1 MMKKKK
7 TMMKKKRMKQ
17 RTKNNS
23 MKKTIFL
30 LLLVICL
37 KNGSAQNSNLVGA
50 WNYLGFNEIDKAKT
64 AIDAASVHEKTSG
77 LAKTWY
83 YKGLIYEKIY
93 KNSNPTF
100 AALDS
105 NALLKAYSFYEKSLK
120 IDPKSEFAED
130 IWHAKSNMY
139 GLLFNK
145 GVEEFKAAKF
155 QMATQS
161 FEAAMELNPKDTI
174 ALLNA
179 ATASYRA
186 SDKVKSKKYFSEL
199 ANRKYKDPLIYSF
212 LSEIYKAEKDTAK
225 ALSIVQEGRKLFP
238 KNQSLVLN
246 ELNIY
251 LHQGK
256 HKLAE
261 EQFMAAIENDPA
273 NPNLYYNLGLV
284 SEKTGNLEKA
294 AESYKKAI
302 ELKPDFFDALYS
314 IGAMYFN
321 KGAEMAN
328 AANNIRPEKMKEFN
342 LAKEKSNEEFAKA
355 LPYLEKAYK
364 IDPKDHNTLLSLKQL
379 YVRLG
384 NTEMYKKMKAELE
397 KIGN

>member
-1 MMKKKK
+1 MKKL
-7 TMMKKKRMKQ
+7 
-17 RTKNNS
+17 
-23 MKKTIFL
+23 ILLFL
-30 LLLVICL
+30 VTLTV
-37 KNGSAQNSNLVGA
+37 KGAVAQNSNLVAA
-50 WNYLGFNEIDKAKT
+50 WNYLNFNEIDKAKK
-64 AIDAASVHEKTSG
+64 AIDEASVHAKTAV

-93 KNSNPTF
+93 KNANPVF

-105 NALLKAYSFYEKSLK
+105 NPISKAHAFYEKSLK
-120 IDPKSEFAED
+120 IDPKSEFAND
-130 IWHAKSNMY
+130 IANGQANMHN
-139 GLLFNK
+139 LMFNK
-145 GVEEFKAAKF
+145 GVEEFKAEKF
-155 QMATQS
+155 SDATAS
-161 FEAAMELNPKDTI
+161 FETAIELSSNDTI

-179 ATASYRA
+179 ATAAYKAR
-186 SDKVKSKKYFSEL
+186 DKAKAKKHFQDLYVKKF
-199 ANRKYKDPLIYSF
+199 KDPIVYSF
-212 LSEIYKAEKDTAK
+212 LSDLYKSEGDTAK
-225 ALSIVQEGRKLFP
+225 ALQVIQDGRKFFP
-238 KNQSLVLN
+238 KDQSLILN

-256 HKLAE
+256 HQKAID
-261 EQFMAAIENDPA
+261 QFTAAIENDLT
-273 NPNLYYNLGLV
+273 NSNLYYNLGLV
-284 SEKTGNLEKA
+284 YDKTGNTEKA
-294 AESYKKAI
+294 AEAYKKAI

-328 AANNIRPEKMKEFN
+328 AANNIKPEKIKEFN

-364 IDPKDHNTLLSLKQL
+364 IEPKDYNTLLSLKQL

-397 KIGN
+397 KTSK